1 MSFTVDI
8 ELGYEFAVPASFAD
22 VFALVSDVPASA
34 SHFPKLNRLV
44 PMKRGTYRWEMDPV
58 GPPEAHVQTIYA
70 STYTANKTKGT
81 VTWVPVPDVGNAQ
94 VSGGWALKKLKR
106 GTQLTL
112 NISGSLNLPLPA
124 LVKPVIGPVVAAEF
138 ERLVEE
144 YIDNLI
150 AELGGE
156 L

>member
-1 MSFTVDI
+1 MRPV
-8 ELGYEFAVPASFAD
+8 GVPAAYAD
-22 VFALVSDVPASA
+22 VFELVADVPRSA

-44 PMKRGTYRWEMDPV
+44 PMARGTYRWEMDPV
-58 GPPEAHVQTIYA
+58 GPHEAHIQTVYA
-70 STYTANKTKGT
+70 STYTANKAKGT

-94 VSGGWALKKLKR
+94 VSGSWTLKKLKK

-112 NISGSLNLPLPA
+112 HITGGLALPLPA
-124 LVKPVIGPVVAAEF
+124 LLRPVIGPVVAMEF
-138 ERLVEE
+138 ERLIEQ

-150 AELGGE
+150 AEFGGE